1 MSEEKI
7 FCGNGKIITT
17 QYGEMTKIS
26 FSESDLK
33 KMLANLENGWIN
45 TVLKKKKEP
54 QEGKPT
60 HYLEVDKWKPTEGA
74 TPVNAGASAIDPNV
88 DLPFISHGFGLHWM

>member
-1 MSEEKI
+1 MNDEKI

-17 QYGEMTKIS
+17 QYGDMTKIS
-26 FSESDLK
+26 FSKSDLE
-33 KMLANLENGWIN
+33 KMMQNLDNGWIN

-60 HYLEVDKWKPTEGA
+60 HYLEVDKWKPDATQQQGA
-74 TPVNAGASAIDPNV
+74 AAEDPNK
-88 DLPFISHGFGLHWM
+88 DLPFISHAFGIHWI